1 MFVLNIEEV
10 AQLYIAVIKVVA
22 FRERPLRKVW
32 IIYARKDLTGVR
44 HLPYIRYREF
54 FPYFYTRLLYG
65 TASSPLVNF

>member
-44 HLPYIRYREF
+44 HLPHIRYRGF
-54 FPYFYTRLLYG
+54 LPYFYARPLYG